1 MLEYLLAPKNFAAL
15 KQYVKF
21 LQDLPPALQEMIEFT
36 DSFERQRH
44 VMVPPPNVQSLR
56 QAAQISEMCW
66 RTIQVET
73 PSLGSSFAQVL
84 REIFGF
90 IEEFQAI
97 VANVDNRRKTI
108 DTIDPR
114 QFSLVRS
121 PAWGNAPVESIIDV
135 LREMDRRL
143 ERYRGLVLNFKT
155 QVTRLAESIH
165 SIFVRFIECLTMPIC
180 ACDKP
185 TPKIEAYYSLGKI
198 GLPGTTY
205 EPGRLYSQEERIAQ
219 SKEHVE
225 FLFNLR
231 RRAASGANNLTDFC
245 YRMSCM
251 LDEAQQML
259 RSHYPAMTMERA
271 ESALPMLKGPLNN
284 VQSMSEQLGKMTRL

>member
-1 MLEYLLAPKNFAAL
+1 MLEYLLAEKNFAAL

-21 LQDLPPALQEMIEFT
+21 LQDLPPALQEMTEFT
-36 DSFERQRH
+36 GIFERQKH
-44 VMVPPPNVQSLR
+44 IMVPPPNVQSLK
-56 QAAQISEMCW
+56 QAAQTSEMCW
-66 RTIQVET
+66 RAIQVAI
-73 PSLGSSFAQVL
+73 PALGSHSAQVL
-84 REIFGF
+84 REIFAF
-90 IEEFQAI
+90 IEEFQA
-97 VANVDNRRKTI
+97 VVSKADNRRKTI
-108 DTIDPR
+108 VTIDPR

-121 PAWGNAPVESIIDV
+121 PAWGNAPAESIIDV

-143 ERYRGLVLNFKT
+143 EQYRGMVLNFKT
-155 QVTRLAESIH
+155 RVIGLAESIH
-165 SIFVRFIECLTMPIC
+165 GIFVRFIECLTMPIC
-180 ACDKP
+180 TCDKP
-185 TPKIEAYYSLGKI
+185 IPKIEAYYSLGKI

-231 RRAASGANNLTDFC
+231 RRAASAANNLSDFC

-259 RSHYPAMTMERA
+259 RNHYPAMTMARA
-271 ESALPMLKGPLNN
+271 KSALPMLQGPLND
-284 VQSMSEQLGKMTRL
+284 VQSMSDQLGKLTRL